1 MFSTMVPFVL
11 AANSCPMCPLPNTV
25 ANYTAAEN
33 AIACFP
39 TGNNPLTFTTL
50 NIEGTTSHRSN
61 REYLVNIGLTS
72 RHGANSTPPTT
83 PYHDKVALYSAVV
96 GEAGTGD
103 IWAINPLVTQEAGSG
118 DYTAQGIELDF
129 NNNNAHRGEADA
141 GAGLAGPSSY
151 GLSITGA
158 GAYRSTAAFLVSA
171 PGTPIWNRG
180 IVFAN
185 DAVAQ
190 SAFQDLMSGHEKS
203 IDIRGGPI
211 YGIYQ
216 SNAVTKNFFAGKT
229 SIGRLLVVATPV
241 TPPSYSNSNSSS
253 NNKTSNSRSAS
264 RSASGSKP
272 QTPTHAEE
280 SQVETPQYRAAVLG
294 SSLEHEFVDSGNV
307 ILNGHGNVTVAL
319 TPQQS
324 AVLRSTMMN
333 QHVYTLTPIGGPAP
347 GLYVARE
354 LSPPLR
360 YTRVESIVGVAV
372 LYQVEH
378 AFCLCAS

>member
-1 MFSTMVPFVL
+1 MRTCLSTARVFFYL
-11 AANSCPMCPLPNTV
+11 
-25 ANYTAAEN
+25 
-33 AIACFP
+33 
-39 TGNNPLTFTTL
+39 
-50 NIEGTTSHRSN
+50 RSN
-61 REYLVNIGLTS
+61 KTYSSCSCSFLYFFS
-72 RHGANSTPPTT
+72 RSNFFHFPNQKPWCDAFWTFA
-83 PYHDKVALYSAVV
+83 PYRLK
-96 GEAGTGD
+96 
-103 IWAINPLVTQEAGSG
+103 
-118 DYTAQGIELDF
+118 
-129 NNNNAHRGEADA
+129 
-141 GAGLAGPSSY
+141 
-151 GLSITGA
+151 
-158 GAYRSTAAFLVSA
+158 
-171 PGTPIWNRG
+171 
-180 IVFAN
+180 
-185 DAVAQ
+185 
-190 SAFQDLMSGHEKS
+190 GHEKS

-229 SIGRLLVVATPV
+229 SIGTDGASVDGNAAANDKKGAESEDTGDAKQGEGDIVREGAQLEVTGDVVISKGRLLVVATPA

-264 RSASGSKP
+264 GSNP

-354 LSPPLR
+354 LSPPLCTAGGGGINSDSSSSR
-360 YTRVESIVGVAV
+360 SSGGGDGGGGGCAGSGGILCFDIAGGTPGLKVSWVLRSFTR
-372 LYQVEH
+372 
-378 AFCLCAS
+378 